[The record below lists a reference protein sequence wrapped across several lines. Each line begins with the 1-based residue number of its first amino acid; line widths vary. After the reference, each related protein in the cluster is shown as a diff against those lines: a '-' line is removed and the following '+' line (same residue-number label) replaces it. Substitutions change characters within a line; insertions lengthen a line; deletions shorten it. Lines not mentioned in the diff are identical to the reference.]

1 MAVAQVHQREIVEVP
16 FTLPDGQVLPHPAL
30 VLSCDD
36 LQNVEPGMF
45 YAVLISSKNHYPQLT
60 IPIQNEWLSTP
71 LTKASYFVT
80 HIVSMF
86 NVEDVI
92 AHHNIIIAFC
102 VNLSLIM
109 WLTVSLQTSLMEI
122 GMNSDV
128 KTNNV

>member
-16 FTLPDGQVLPHPAL
+16 FTLPDGQILPHPAL

-60 IPIQNEWLSTP
+60 IPIQSEWLSTP

-80 HIVSMF
+80 HIVRMF
-86 NVEDVI
+86 YVEYVEDVI
-92 AHHNIIIAFC
+92 AHHNC
-102 VNLSLIM
+102 VLRQPFFDNMVDRISANIVNGD
-109 WLTVSLQTSLMEI
+109 WEE
-122 GMNSDV
+122 
-128 KTNNV
+128 

>member
-16 FTLPDGQVLPHPAL
+16 FTLPDGQILPHPAL

-36 LQNVEPGMF
+36 F
-45 YAVLISSKNHYPQLT
+45 

-92 AHHNIIIAFC
+92 AHRNCFLRQPFFDNVVDRIIANI
-102 VNLSLIM
+102 VDGD
-109 WLTVSLQTSLMEI
+109 WEE
-122 GMNSDV
+122 
-128 KTNNV
+128 

>member
-45 YAVLISSKNHYPQLT
+45 YAVLISSKNLFPGLT
-60 IPIQNEWLSTP
+60 IPIQSEWLSTP

-86 NVEDVI
+86 NVENVI
-92 AHHNIIIAFC
+92 AHHNCFLRQPFFDNVVDRIIANI
-102 VNLSLIM
+102 VDGD
-109 WLTVSLQTSLMEI
+109 WDE
-122 GMNSDV
+122 
-128 KTNNV
+128 

>member
-16 FTLPDGQVLPHPAL
+16 FTLPDGQILPHPAL

-60 IPIQNEWLSTP
+60 SPIQSEWLSTP

-92 AHHNIIIAFC
+92 AHHNCFLRQPFFDNVVDRIIANI
-102 VNLSLIM
+102 VDGDWEDL
-109 WLTVSLQTSLMEI
+109 
-122 GMNSDV
+122 
-128 KTNNV
+128 

>member
-16 FTLPDGQVLPHPAL
+16 FTLPDGQILPHPAL

-36 LQNVEPGMF
+36 LQDVEQGMF

-60 IPIQNEWLSTP
+60 IPTLNEWLSTP
-71 LTKASYFVT
+71 LTIASYFVT

-92 AHHNIIIAFC
+92 AHRNCFLRQPFFDNVVDRIIANI
-102 VNLSLIM
+102 VDGD
-109 WLTVSLQTSLMEI
+109 WEE
-122 GMNSDV
+122 
-128 KTNNV
+128 

>member
-16 FTLPDGQVLPHPAL
+16 FTLPDGQILPHPAL

-45 YAVLISSKNHYPQLT
+45 YAVLISSKNHFPQLT
-60 IPIQNEWLSTP
+60 IPIKNEWLSTP
-71 LTKASYFVT
+71 MTKTSYFVT

-92 AHHNIIIAFC
+92 AHHNCFVRLPFFDNVVDRIIANI
-102 VNLSLIM
+102 VDGD
-109 WLTVSLQTSLMEI
+109 WEE
-122 GMNSDV
+122 
-128 KTNNV
+128 